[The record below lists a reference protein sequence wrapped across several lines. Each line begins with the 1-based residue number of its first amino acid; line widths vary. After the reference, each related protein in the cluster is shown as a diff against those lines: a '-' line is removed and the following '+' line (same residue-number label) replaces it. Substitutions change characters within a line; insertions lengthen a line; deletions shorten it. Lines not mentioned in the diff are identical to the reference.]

1 MVHDNSASNALQTP
15 GRNNA
20 TTPAVVTGTPHINP
34 PPTNPNAGRNVRS
47 RNELTPFYVTRD
59 PLPEP
64 DFFSSKKA
72 PATYAKE
79 TLAAAFASLPLI
91 PDAKRDLLSN
101 SFSHHFFEIQKKS
114 TIAKRFEDPT
124 WTLIPLKTK
133 PLLTAPALADTDFFR
148 EIQDREKA
156 LQEQYKTGMTKLMQE
171 IADEQVKKAKIKLL
185 ADLVSFI
192 RNLVKA
198 HGILYPGESGDSL
211 GNTDYVVYNVLHL
224 SELETVMNMNDDGTP
239 NFGQQSKGLRF
250 LLFDGINCGSE
261 LLNLVNIDLPADA
274 QSFNANDFAQEC
286 SKKIQ
291 EIVTKS
297 IFKANDIFN
306 ATIKNAKHRQS
317 IAGVFDEDLKETAA
331 TAMIQ
336 EFDMATGPAQTQ
348 VINEATQKFI
358 ENKNNELAT
367 KIERLEGIIKNGQ
380 RGANKASAASKKK
393 KASSKADSTKK
404 ESKKSKKKP
413 KKVAKKAKKTG
424 RNKEKRA
431 ADRDNATKSDKS

>member
-1 MVHDNSASNALQTP
+1 MVDNSASNALTTP
-15 GRNNA
+15 GRNNSTA
-20 TTPAVVTGTPHINP
+20 PAVVAGTPNLNP
-34 PPTNPNAGRNVRS
+34 PPTNVNGRNVRA
-47 RNELTPFYVTRD
+47 RNELTPFHVTRD
-59 PLPEP
+59 PIPEP
-64 DFFSSKKA
+64 DFFSTKKA

-91 PDAKRDLLSN
+91 PDGKKELLCN
-101 SFSHHFFEIQKKS
+101 SFSHHFLDIHKKL
-114 TIAKRFEDPT
+114 TIAKRFDDST
-124 WTLIPLKTK
+124 WTPIPLKLK

-171 IADEQVKKAKIKLL
+171 IADEQVKKAKISLL

-224 SELETVMNMNDDGTP
+224 SELETVMTMNDDGTP

-261 LLNLVNIDLPADA
+261 LMNLVDIDLPADA
-274 QSFNANDFAQEC
+274 QSFNANDFAQDC

-297 IFKANDIFN
+297 IFKAHDIFN

-317 IAGVFDEDLKETAA
+317 IAGVFDENMKEKAA
-331 TAMIQ
+331 TEMLQ
-336 EFDMATGPAQTQ
+336 EFDTATGPAQTQ

-358 ENKNNELAT
+358 ETKNSELAT
-367 KIERLEGIIKNGQ
+367 KIERLEGILKNGK
-380 RGANKASAASKKK
+380 RGANTASAASKKK

-404 ESKKSKKKP
+404 DNKKSKKKP
-413 KKVAKKAKKTG
+413 KKKVAKKDKRAKKTG
-424 RNKEKRA
+424 KRA
-431 ADRDNATKSDKS
+431 ADRDNDSGKNRS